1 MFVVRVRRDSAVPL
15 GQGSGRGRQAEH
27 PSADD
32 SVQRRAVPGDR
43 ITLPAAN
50 PDARRVR
57 GRAAVRPAG
66 GAGQTD
72 GDPRRVRGALGREHG
87 RCCLLRAAGVAVLP
101 GPRAAGAG
109 HCRRQLHHRRESP
122 VKLADFAVLSCGV
135 LLNALA
141 QLGLKA
147 ATQVSGPL
155 VASDAH
161 VLRRALDLLVVPS
174 LWYALGA
181 YGLSVVVW
189 LVGLSRVP
197 VSQAYPLLS
206 LGYVLNIGLAW
217 WLLGEAPNAQRVV
230 GIGVIVLGVW
240 LVARS

>member
-1 MFVVRVRRDSAVPL
+1 M
-15 GQGSGRGRQAEH
+15 
-27 PSADD
+27 
-32 SVQRRAVPGDR
+32 
-43 ITLPAAN
+43 
-50 PDARRVR
+50 
-57 GRAAVRPAG
+57 
-66 GAGQTD
+66 
-72 GDPRRVRGALGREHG
+72 
-87 RCCLLRAAGVAVLP
+87 
-101 GPRAAGAG
+101 
-109 HCRRQLHHRRESP
+109 
-122 VKLADFAVLSCGV
+122 KLADFAVLSCGV

-230 GIGVIVLGVW
+230 GIGVIALGVW